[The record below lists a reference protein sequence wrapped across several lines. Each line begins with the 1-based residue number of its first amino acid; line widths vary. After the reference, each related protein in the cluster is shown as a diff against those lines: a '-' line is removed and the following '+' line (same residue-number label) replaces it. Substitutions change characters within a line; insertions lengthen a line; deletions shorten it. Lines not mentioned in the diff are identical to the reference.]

1 MDYLYLLDTN
11 IISEFSKQNVNESVA
26 LNFRSKERFCAV
38 SAITLQELQFG
49 MELLPEGKRK
59 NQVRS
64 FLDIVKRKFVII
76 PYESKSAVV
85 YGEIAANAQKAGTP
99 CSKFDTQ
106 IAATAVANNMTLV
119 TRNIKDFLPLQQLC
133 PLKLENWFA

>member
-64 FLDIVKRKFVII
+64 FLDIVKRK
-76 PYESKSAVV
+76 
-85 YGEIAANAQKAGTP
+85 AGTP
-99 CSKFDTQ
+99 CPKFDTQ